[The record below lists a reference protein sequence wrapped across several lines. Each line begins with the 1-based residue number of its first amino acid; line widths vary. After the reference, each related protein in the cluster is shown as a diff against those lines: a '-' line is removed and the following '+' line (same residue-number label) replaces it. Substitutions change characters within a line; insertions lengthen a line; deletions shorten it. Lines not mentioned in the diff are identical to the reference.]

1 MAAYAAAALL
11 GMLASAW
18 GMKQDV
24 ISFRAPYSS
33 GNVPGWVAMGSSVV
47 TETFIRL
54 TPSEAGH
61 EGALWS
67 QRKMPYREWELELTF
82 KVVGARYLG
91 GDGFAIWFTK
101 QSEGFGGTFGNRE
114 DFQGVGVV
122 LDTYDNDGKRDNPS
136 IMAFS
141 STGDLRFDHDSDG
154 REQKLPGAQCKLGFR
169 NSRSPVMLRI
179 RYQDKTLTVEHDI
192 RGKASYT
199 QCFKV
204 GVEMP
209 DEYFVGLSAHTGQVA
224 DNHDIYSLEVTSLEP
239 ATPHDDQQAPSP
251 VAESPKQEKS
261 EHFPHE
267 SAQEQHEWRRDDD
280 RHLQRFADALQRWV
294 DMPAVRKDEVRK
306 LRVDSTKGSDVQDMK
321 EVVDNELVDNVPEE
335 APASPESSSPAAE
348 PSPAADSD
356 LESSSS
362 FKNEVKETLGLI
374 QAEIRQIAHEMRGT
388 ITLAHAVSSQSGE
401 ETNAGG
407 SARSASELLVDVGEI
422 VMRSEKSVVKEMSLS
437 SSGMKQHLD
446 EVKRDLASLQAMVQN
461 TLIKS
466 SHDALAK
473 VLNLQND
480 NQKILHLLSEIHQ
493 RRAGDVAGPREH
505 PRDAHVDTLHE
516 KRTSSGGVSYTI
528 FLVSQIVWIGILI
541 AVNSFGKKKD
551 GMDFLPMSAKRSV

>member
-1 MAAYAAAALL
+1 
-11 GMLASAW
+11 
-18 GMKQDV
+18 
-24 ISFRAPYSS
+24 
-33 GNVPGWVAMGSSVV
+33 MGSSVV

-91 GDGFAIWFTK
+91 GDGFALWFTK

-114 DFQGVGVV
+114 DFHGVGVV

-141 STGDLRFDHDSDG
+141 SKGELRFDHDSDG

-179 RYQDKTLTVEHDI
+179 RYQDKTLTVDHDI

-204 GVEMP
+204 NVEMP

-224 DNHDIYSLEVTSLEP
+224 DNHDIYSLELTSLDP
-239 ATPHDDQQAPSP
+239 ALPHDEQQDRPPA
-251 VAESPKQEKS
+251 AESSKQNKS
-261 EHFPHE
+261 EHLPHE

-294 DMPAVRKDEVRK
+294 DMPAARKDEVRK
-306 LRVDSTKGSDVQDMK
+306 LRSDLTKDGGVQEIK
-321 EVVDNELVDNVPEE
+321 EVVDSVQEEEVKGPEGISVDAK
-335 APASPESSSPAAE
+335 APPQV
-348 PSPAADSD
+348 DGD
-356 LESSSS
+356 LELSSS

-401 ETNAGG
+401 EAVAGG
-407 SARSASELLVDVGEI
+407 PARSASELLVEIGEI
-422 VMRSEKSVVKEMSLS
+422 VLRSEKSMVTEMGLS
-437 SSGMKQHLD
+437 SSGLKQHLD
-446 EVKRDLASLQAMVQN
+446 EVKRDLANLQAMVQN

-466 SHDALAK
+466 SHDVLSK
-473 VLNLQND
+473 VLTLQSD
-480 NQKILHLLSEIHQ
+480 NQKILHLLAEIHQ
-493 RRAGDVAGPREH
+493 RKVCPPSLRLPCA
-505 PRDAHVDTLHE
+505 
-516 KRTSSGGVSYTI
+516 
-528 FLVSQIVWIGILI
+528 
-541 AVNSFGKKKD
+541 AV
-551 GMDFLPMSAKRSV
+551 